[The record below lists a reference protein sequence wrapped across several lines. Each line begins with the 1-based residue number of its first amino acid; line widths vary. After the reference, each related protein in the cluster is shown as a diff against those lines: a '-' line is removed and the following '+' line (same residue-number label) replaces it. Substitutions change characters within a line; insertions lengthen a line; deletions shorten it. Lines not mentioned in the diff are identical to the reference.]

1 MKPSQKK
8 RLQALVTR
16 KLMRNAIAP
25 AVFLRALTELSRE
38 IERQIGVFVD
48 RRGHIQQIL
57 VGEAHRIVIPELG
70 RLRAGQVR
78 FRGLRLIHTHLDDS
92 PLTKEDL
99 HDLVL
104 SRFDLIAVVAALPD
118 GLPGDSYY
126 AYLLPE
132 NVQGELWRV
141 EGPFTPQSLEA
152 EDFLELITSLE
163 AEFTKASPVVSDVQE
178 GNRAILVGV
187 YDHKTMDAEARMD
200 ELEQLAYSAG
210 LYVLSRELQ
219 RRDHPDPRYML
230 GQGKLEQLI
239 MYSMQLGADMLVF
252 DADLTPTQSRNI
264 AERTDLKIIDR
275 SQLILDI
282 FAQRA
287 HSRDGK
293 LQVELAQLKYLLPH
307 LNRMSRAMSRL
318 TGGIGGRGPGETK
331 LEIDRRRARERIHRL
346 EIELER
352 VCSHRQNRRR
362 RRQREN
368 IPIVSVV
375 GYTNAGKSTLLNT
388 LTTSDVLIENR
399 MFTTLDPVSRRFYL
413 PGCGSVLLTDTVG
426 FIRDLPAD
434 LVTAFQATLEELQD
448 ADLLLHII
456 DISDASFPEQI
467 IAVERILN
475 ELELHDKLNLRV
487 FNKIDLVDQEECN
500 NLCRR
505 YQALGISAHDSST
518 LTPLL
523 AEIENMLLTSQLK
536 FVAPSTDDN

>member
-1 MKPSQKK
+1 
-8 RLQALVTR
+8 
-16 KLMRNAIAP
+16 MRNAIAP